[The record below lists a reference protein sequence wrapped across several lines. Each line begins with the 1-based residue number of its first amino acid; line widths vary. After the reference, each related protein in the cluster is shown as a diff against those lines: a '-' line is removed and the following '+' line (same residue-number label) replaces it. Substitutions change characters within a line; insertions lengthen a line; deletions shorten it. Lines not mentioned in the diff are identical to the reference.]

1 MDRIKRIIAIFFG
14 LLVQKKLGKKIKNT
28 MEMKNMEAKITKK
41 EIYKLDM
48 KNGNNATKLSIKGYE
63 FEKITGEPNKKENI
77 NTWKSYVVTGKNSFK
92 NPDGT
97 WNNSKDQT
105 AWLSE
110 EQFELMKKGII
121 QDFTTTEDE
130 E

>member
-1 MDRIKRIIAIFFG
+1 
-14 LLVQKKLGKKIKNT
+14 